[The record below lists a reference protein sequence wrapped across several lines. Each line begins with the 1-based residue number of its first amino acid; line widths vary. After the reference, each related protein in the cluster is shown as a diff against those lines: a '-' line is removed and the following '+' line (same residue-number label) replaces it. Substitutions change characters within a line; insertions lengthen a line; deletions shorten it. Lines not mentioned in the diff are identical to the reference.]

1 MVALSPLMSNP
12 ISTCIF
18 HSCQQ
23 IGDAR
28 DSCGDEALR
37 GPHGLF
43 FCHCGPRKLSEV
55 AGIRPSLHLSK
66 LHVLSSVVLANAARW
81 SGCGFTGVSRTL
93 MRPGPPCRRAFVSHK
108 AASPNIAVATAQA
121 PRSLSRRRPSARDI
135 AGYGLRHSAQFLAK
149 PCSPN
154 TNSRGSI
161 ELKTAPC
168 LRSSVSSVLGLF
180 RWLDSEIVD

>member
-18 HSCQQ
+18 HNCQQ
-23 IGDAR
+23 TGDATG
-28 DSCGDEALR
+28 SCGDEALR

-55 AGIRPSLHLSK
+55 PGIRPSLHLSK

-81 SGCGFTGVSRTL
+81 SGCGFACVSRTV

-135 AGYGLRHSAQFLAK
+135 AGYGLRHSAQCLARLRLRVVF
-149 PCSPN
+149 N
-154 TNSRGSI
+154 RFRGDH
-161 ELKTAPC
+161 
-168 LRSSVSSVLGLF
+168 VV
-180 RWLDSEIVD
+180 EIPVEYP

>member
-1 MVALSPLMSNP
+1 MSPLMSNP

-18 HSCQQ
+18 HNCQQ
-23 IGDAR
+23 TGDATG
-28 DSCGDEALR
+28 SCGDEALR

-66 LHVLSSVVLANAARW
+66 LHVRSSVVLANAARW
-81 SGCGFTGVSRTL
+81 SGCGFAGVSRTV
-93 MRPGPPCRRAFVSHK
+93 MRPGPPCRRASVSHK

-135 AGYGLRHSAQFLAK
+135 AGYGLRHSAQSLRRCISKFIKLIEKLKERIFGCSSTVRVSLPGLLELAIF
-149 PCSPN
+149 
-154 TNSRGSI
+154 G
-161 ELKTAPC
+161 
-168 LRSSVSSVLGLF
+168 G
-180 RWLDSEIVD
+180 VDA